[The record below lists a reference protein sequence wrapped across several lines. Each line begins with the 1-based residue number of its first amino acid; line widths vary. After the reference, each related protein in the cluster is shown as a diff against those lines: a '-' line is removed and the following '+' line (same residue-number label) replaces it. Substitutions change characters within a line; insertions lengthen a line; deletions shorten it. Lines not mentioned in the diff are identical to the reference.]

1 MSEFVCRVADADGRV
16 FSHVEAANTLDEARQ
31 KLAERGLF
39 VYSVEARGG
48 RVGSL
53 LRRRTGRQI
62 GGSDFL
68 ILNQQFNTLIKA
80 GLPILRALEL
90 LAARASSSRLRP
102 VVEQIRDHVR
112 EGKSLS
118 EAVDEAGVFSKVYS
132 TAILAGEKSGNLPG
146 VLDYYIA
153 YQRVSTGVKKKIA
166 ATLVYPVLLITVAII
181 IVTYLVTGVV
191 PRFALLYRDMN
202 VELPTPTRV
211 LIALTVDYRF
221 LFLGFVALLA
231 LIAMGVFLW
240 SRTDEGGTALD
251 RFKFRLPLV
260 GDTLLKFQVA
270 QFSRTLST
278 LLTGGTPLVAGLQTA
293 TEAIT
298 SKLLQ
303 STVAEATQMVRE
315 GESLHAALASK
326 GVMPKMAVDMIEVGE
341 SSGAISPMLNSVA
354 EFYEEEVNLRLGAM
368 VAIIEP
374 VLLIIMGMFVAFI
387 LISDELPLL
396 LGKKLLIRVATAR
409 QIADV
414 LKRTEQSQR
423 VLEQAT
429 EAFAL
434 QAPKEE

>member
-1 MSEFVCRVADADGRV
+1 MAEFVCRVADADGRV

-48 RVGSL
+48 RIGSL
-53 LRRRTGRQI
+53 LRRPSGRNI

-80 GLPILRALEL
+80 GLPILRALDL
-90 LAARASSSRLRP
+90 IATRASSARLRP
-102 VVEQIRDHVR
+102 VVEQIRDQVR

-118 EAVDEAGVFSKVYS
+118 EAVDDAGVFSKVYS

-166 ATLVYPVLLITVAII
+166 ATLVYPVLLITVAIV

-191 PRFALLYRDMN
+191 PKFALLYRDMN

-221 LFLGFVALLA
+221 EFLGFVGVLA

-240 SRTDEGGTALD
+240 SRTEEGGTAFD

-270 QFSRTLST
+270 QFSRTLAT

-298 SKLLQ
+298 SRLLQ
-303 STVAEATQMVRE
+303 STVAQATQMVRE
-315 GESLHAALASK
+315 GESLHAALSSK
-326 GVMPKMAVDMIEVGE
+326 GVMPKMAIDMIEVGE

-368 VAIIEP
+368 VAVIEP
-374 VLLIIMGMFVAFI
+374 ALLIVMGLFVAFI
-387 LISDELPLL
+387 LISLYLPIFSFSVN
-396 LGKKLLIRVATAR
+396 GAR
-409 QIADV
+409 
-414 LKRTEQSQR
+414 
-423 VLEQAT
+423 
-429 EAFAL
+429 
-434 QAPKEE
+434 

>member
-1 MSEFVCRVADADGRV
+1 MGEFVCRVADGEGRV

-31 KLAERGLF
+31 KLAERGLL

-48 RVGSL
+48 RIGSL

-80 GLPILRALEL
+80 GLPILRALDL
-90 LAARASSSRLRP
+90 LATRASSPRLRP
-102 VVEQIRDHVR
+102 VIAQIRDQVR

-118 EAVDEAGVFSKVYS
+118 EAVDEVGVFSKVYS

-146 VLDYYIA
+146 VLEYYIA

-181 IVTYLVTGVV
+181 IISYLVTGVI
-191 PRFALLYRDMN
+191 PKFAVLYRDMN
-202 VELPTPTRV
+202 VDLPTPTRV

-221 LFLGFVALLA
+221 VFLGFVALLV

-240 SRTDEGGTALD
+240 SRTEEGGTTFD

-270 QFSRTLST
+270 QFSRTLAT

-293 TEAIT
+293 TDAIT
-298 SKLLQ
+298 SRLLQ

-315 GESLHAALASK
+315 GESLHAALSLK

-354 EFYEEEVNLRLGAM
+354 EFYEEEVNLRLAAM
-368 VAIIEP
+368 VAVIEP
-374 VLLIIMGMFVAFI
+374 ALLIIMGMFVAFI
-387 LISDELPLL
+387 LISLYLPIFSFSVN
-396 LGKKLLIRVATAR
+396 GAR
-409 QIADV
+409 
-414 LKRTEQSQR
+414 
-423 VLEQAT
+423 
-429 EAFAL
+429 
-434 QAPKEE
+434 